1 MKTALIYLAAG
12 NSKRFGSN
20 KLLCEI
26 EGKPMYRHL
35 LERLLALCER
45 CPELSLFCVTQY
57 EEIAEFS
64 KNIGI
69 TAVIS
74 PDSTKGASFSVKAGL
89 TAVKA
94 SIPDTMRYVFF
105 VADQPYLL
113 ENTVE
118 AFLDA
123 AENSAKGIS
132 CVCHNGETGNPVS
145 FSVKYFDELMGLEG
159 DKGGKSILKKHTE
172 DLFLF
177 EVSDENELRDIDYF
191 KQRI

>member
-12 NSKRFGSN
+12 NSSRFGSN
-20 KLLCEI
+20 KLLYEI
-26 EGKPMYRHL
+26 DGKPMYRHL

-45 CPELSLFCVTQY
+45 CPKLSLFCVTQY

-105 VADQPYLL
+105 VADQPYLSA
-113 ENTVE
+113 NTVE

-123 AENSAKGIS
+123 VKNSTKGIS
-132 CVCHNGETGNPVS
+132 CVCHNGETRNPVS
-145 FSVKYFDELMGLEG
+145 FSAKYFSELMELEG
-159 DKGGKSILKKHTE
+159 DKGGKSVLKKHTE